1 MLVITCPGQGAQ
13 KSGFLESF
21 LELETFS
28 AQIDDLAAASGID
41 LRAHGTTS
49 DDETIKD
56 TALAQPLLV
65 AAAIACAAELGVTP
79 DVVAGHS
86 VGEIAAAQIAG
97 ILTPADAMRFVAVR
111 GAGMAEAAAATPTG
125 MSAVVGGEPADVL
138 AAIDAAG
145 AAPANVNGGG
155 QTVAAGALT
164 NLETLAENPPERA
177 RVIPLPVA
185 GAFHTEY
192 MAPAVPALT
201 ETATELTVTDPSLP
215 ILTNSDGSVVDSGA
229 AYVDLLVTQVTNP
242 VRWDLCQET
251 LQRLGVTGLIELVPG
266 GTLTGIARRA
276 LKGVETYPIKSAADL
291 DGAREFAAAHAGAA
305 ANAGEEG

>member
-13 KSGFLESF
+13 KSGFLTSF

-28 AQIDDLAAASGID
+28 AQIDELATASGID
-41 LRAHGTTS
+41 LRMHGTES

-65 AAAIACAAELGVTP
+65 ASAIACARELGVTP
-79 DVVAGHS
+79 AYVAGHS

-97 ILTPADAMRFVAVR
+97 ILTPAEAMRFVAVR
-111 GAGMAEAAAATPTG
+111 GTGMAAAAAQTPTG
-125 MSAVVGGEPADVL
+125 MSAVVGGEPDDVL
-138 AAIDAAG
+138 SAIEAAG

-155 QTVAAGALT
+155 QTVAAGSMESLT
-164 NLETLAENPPERA
+164 KLAENPPERA
-177 RVIPLPVA
+177 RVIPLSVA

-192 MAPAVPALT
+192 MRPAT
-201 ETATELTVTDPSLP
+201 NELVEAARTLDVSDPTVP
-215 ILTNSDGSVVDSGA
+215 ILTNSDGSVVDSGEK
-229 AYVDLLVTQVTNP
+229 YVELLVKQVTSP

-251 LQRLGVTGLIELVPG
+251 LLGAGVTGVIELVPG

-276 LKGVETYPIKSAADL
+276 MKGVETFAIKSAADL
-291 DGAREFAAAHAGAA
+291 DGAREFASAHA
-305 ANAGEEG
+305 